1 MSEIVVTSL
10 PVTIALDPENFHLR
24 WFEVFSVAKCDVW
37 TLKYGML
44 QFWQTNLGGMLPPR
58 VVICGL

>member
-24 WFEVFSVAKCDVW
+24 WFEVFSVAKCDV
-37 TLKYGML
+37 
-44 QFWQTNLGGMLPPR
+44 
-58 VVICGL
+58 